1 MPNRPPSRDDQ
12 AWEIFLVLLGHKPYS
27 SLHQLVDEAY
37 NAAEAFENY
46 RTEQEPYRQPVTK
59 RARVKAPPAL

>member
-1 MPNRPPSRDDQ
+1 MSNRPPSRDDQ

-46 RTEQEPYRQPVTK
+46 RTEQGPYRQPAAK
-59 RARVKAPPAL
+59 KAKVKAPPAL